1 MKTYTVKKAV
11 PDAWKIKMHLER
23 TCKGMELA
31 VYELAEL
38 LDNMMEYGHTEE
50 KHQRAEALIDF
61 LYGTM
66 DGLESIGEELTAL
79 ETATNKEKQIEAVK
93 KIATTPPNRRGQIDI
108 GTLVLAGVYDGR
120 TKEQIIADEQEAQV
134 PKNIGDIAVQ
144 V

>member
-11 PDAWKIKMHLER
+11 PDAWKIKLHLER

-31 VYELAEL
+31 TYELAEL
-38 LDNMMEYGHTEE
+38 LDNMMEHGHTEG
-50 KHQRAEALIDF
+50 KHQRAEELIDF

-93 KIATTPPNRRGQIDI
+93 KIATTPPSRRGQIDI